1 MSGPTADQE
10 VLAGPGISFGF
21 NLAKVPDH
29 GEDSD
34 PILRDG
40 PDLGL
45 AAVFDGMGGAGGTVY
60 ETDDG
65 PRSGAYLASRIAQR
79 VVEQH
84 LLGLLTP
91 ERPLPGASTAA
102 ELHDAVTAAL
112 QEALAELHAPASRLR
127 SRLIRA
133 LPTTMALG
141 ALQRAEPDGGAWSCH
156 VLWAGDSRVYVL
168 TANGL
173 QQLSS
178 DDLRDPGDAMAN
190 LQHDSVISNA
200 LSADTEFVINHRRV
214 ELESPFILICA
225 TDGCFGYLRT
235 PMHFEALLLGTLAE
249 AAGEQDWSLRLQD
262 AISEVTGDDASLAAI
277 GVGGDL
283 SAMQRLLAPRL
294 REVVEQYTTPID
306 GLADEV
312 ARAEAALAEL
322 QRRRTDD
329 MAARWQRYRIGYDQ
343 ALQRSDAGDV
353 EPIDE
358 TPQRRIWNPAKPIAT
373 GAIAP
378 ADDGAADD
386 VTEDD
391 GEDLP

>member
-1 MSGPTADQE
+1 MTGSTAGQE

-65 PRSGAYLASRIAQR
+65 PRSGAYLASRIARR

-84 LLGLLTP
+84 LLDLLSP
-91 ERPLPGASTAA
+91 ERPLPGASTAV

-112 QEALAELHAPASRLR
+112 QEALAGLHAPASRLR

-141 ALQRAEPDGGAWSCH
+141 AMQRAEPDGTTWSCQ
-156 VLWAGDSRVYVL
+156 VLWAGDSRVYAL
-168 TANGL
+168 TATGL

-214 ELESPFILICA
+214 ALESPFILICA

-235 PMHFEALLLGTLAE
+235 PMHFEALLLDTLA
-249 AAGEQDWSLRLQD
+249 AATSEQDWSTRLQD

-283 SAMQRLLAPRL
+283 SAMQQLLAPRL
-294 REVVEQYTTPID
+294 REVTEQYTTPID
-306 GLADEV
+306 ALAEEV
-312 ARAEAALAEL
+312 ARAEAALTEL
-322 QRRRTDD
+322 QRRRSDD
-329 MAARWQRYRIGYDQ
+329 TARRWQRYRVGYDQ
-343 ALQRSDAGDV
+343 ALQRSDDGDA
-353 EPIDE
+353 EPIDD
-358 TPQRRIWNPAKPIAT
+358 TPQRQIWNPAKPIAT
-373 GAIAP
+373 GAIASVDDR
-378 ADDGAADD
+378 AADGA
-386 VTEDD
+386 TEDD
-391 GEDLP
+391 GEDLR